1 MRIFD
6 KQTAD
11 TYMVGDIEVVRWE
24 QYGLGDSLPFGGMW
38 YTVPP
43 GSISPPD
50 CHPDIEISFV
60 ITGSAAVEAG
70 GRLVEVGQG
79 NAFLLDS
86 GETHIIHNLCADR
99 PLLVFSAYWMPA
111 TASLAGVAGKEAP
124 GA

>member
-11 TYMVGDIEVVRWE
+11 TYMVGNIEVVRWE

-60 ITGSAAVEAG
+60 ISGSAAVETTGPLVGAPRCVSKAAG
-70 GRLVEVGQG
+70 SRSFRSRPPPQTGRCTWDTFPVPTWPQTLPPVPPKRAV
-79 NAFLLDS
+79 
-86 GETHIIHNLCADR
+86 
-99 PLLVFSAYWMPA
+99 
-111 TASLAGVAGKEAP
+111 
-124 GA
+124 

>member
-6 KQTAD
+6 KQAAD
-11 TYMVGDIEVVRWE
+11 SYMVSDIEVVRWE

-43 GSISPPD
+43 GSVSPPD
-50 CHPDIEISFV
+50 CHPDIELSFV
-60 ITGSAAVEAG
+60 MSGSAAIEAG

-86 GETHIIHNLCADR
+86 GETHIVHNRSDVR

-111 TASLAGVAGKEAP
+111 GASPTGVPAKGAP